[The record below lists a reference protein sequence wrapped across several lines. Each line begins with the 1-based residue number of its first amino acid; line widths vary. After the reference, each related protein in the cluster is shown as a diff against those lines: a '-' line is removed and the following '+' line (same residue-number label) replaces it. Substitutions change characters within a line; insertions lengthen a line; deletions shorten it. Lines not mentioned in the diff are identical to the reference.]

1 MLLSDAQEHGE
12 YTVVRC
18 GDVSEKVSAK
28 LASLGIVT
36 GQRISVLSSTYAGL
50 IVEVKGSR
58 LAVGK
63 SLARE
68 LVVT

>member
-1 MLLSDAQEHGE
+1 MLLSDAKEHGE

-18 GDVSEKVSAK
+18 GDVSEKVAAK